1 MSLKLQ
7 LLALFGLG
15 SLVMRGAG
23 CTIND
28 MWDRN
33 IDRQV
38 ATTVARCCV
47 EHFSLL
53 FNNNIIFL

>member
-1 MSLKLQ
+1 MQ

-15 SLVMRGAG
+15 SLVMRGAR

-38 ATTVARCCV
+38 ATTVAVLCGRIV
-47 EHFSLL
+47 TIIILL
-53 FNNNIIFL
+53 

>member
-1 MSLKLQ
+1 MQ

-38 ATTVARCCV
+38 ETSVARCCV
-47 EHFSLL
+47 EESSLL
-53 FNNNIIFL
+53 